1 MSKQVK
7 ARVKSARVKSARVK
21 SANVKS
27 GTVKSEAVKPAIVIQ
42 AHHISSAFA
51 SRNTGYC
58 VWVWKQQQWF
68 LNKDRCMP
76 KCKPQK
82 PLSDGRFE
90 GQFRAVICIPDE
102 FAK

>member
-7 ARVKSARVKSARVK
+7 ARVKSA
-21 SANVKS
+21 NVKS
-27 GTVKSEAVKPAIVIQ
+27 GTIKSAAVKPAIVIQ
-42 AHHISSAFA
+42 GHNLTNTAFA